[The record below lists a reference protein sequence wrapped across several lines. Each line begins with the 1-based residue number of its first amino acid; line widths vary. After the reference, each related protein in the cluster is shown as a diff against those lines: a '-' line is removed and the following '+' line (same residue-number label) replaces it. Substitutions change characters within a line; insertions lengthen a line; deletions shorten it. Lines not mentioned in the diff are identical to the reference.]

1 MPTFWR
7 QTMNDWLLEANVWI
21 LMKNPGRVSIHDAVC
36 ELVDAL
42 TPCVEQPSAWFTV
55 FDAGNSPF
63 QVIGEAPYTV
73 IGVGRIELRNSI
85 WQDHLKRIRESR
97 IAFGEGKISEDEA
110 RRGVL
115 TFMENLEFLRDEAN
129 PFADVLAPL
138 VPPWHIG
145 HW

>member
-1 MPTFWR
+1 MR
-7 QTMNDWLLEANVWI
+7 DWLLEANRRI
-21 LMKNPGRVSIHDAVC
+21 LGKNPGRTAIHNAAC
-36 ELVDAL
+36 ELIDAL
-42 TPCVEQPSAWFTV
+42 TPCVEQPSSWFTA
-55 FDAGNSPF
+55 FDTGNSLF
-63 QVIGEAPYTV
+63 EVIGTTPYTV

-97 IAFGEGKISEDEA
+97 TAFAEGRISEDEA
-110 RRGVL
+110 RRGIL
-115 TFMENLEFLRDEAN
+115 IFMGSLEYLCNEAN